1 MSNLSDN
8 HSSSLDSSKSS
19 NSSNSTGKSAV
30 SINDGLLKERIEKS
44 KFVTY
49 VVKADPHLT
58 QSEKSFK
65 IAQIKRSS
73 KRVESHLRMTHRE
86 KVEQFN
92 QKLSKLTERKLE
104 LI

>member
-30 SINDGLLKERIEKS
+30 SINDGLLKERIEKI
-44 KFVTY
+44 
-49 VVKADPHLT
+49 KADPHLT

-92 QKLSKLTERKLE
+92 QKLSKLTEHFDIPKVGPG
-104 LI
+104 

>member
-30 SINDGLLKERIEKS
+30 SINDGLLKERIEKI
-44 KFVTY
+44 
-49 VVKADPHLT
+49 KADPHLT